1 MTIHLSAAGSGQEY
15 VAPDATVTVKI
26 GAEHTAAE
34 YELFEID
41 APRGPAAPAH
51 TEPWSKA
58 YYVLQGRILVQ
69 AGDQGHDLGPGASI
83 SIPAGTVNT
92 FSVLTPAAKFLA
104 FSRTGGM
111 GAFFTDL
118 TTVDQADAAAIGAVA
133 GRHGVELVQS

>member
-1 MTIHLSAAGSGQEY
+1 MTVHLSSAGTGQEY

-26 GAEHTAAE
+26 GAEHTATE

-41 APRGPAAPAH
+41 APRGPGGPPH

-69 AGDQGHDLGPGASI
+69 AGGVGYDLGPGASI

-92 FSVLTPAAKFLA
+92 FSVLTPAAKFLT

-111 GAFFTDL
+111 GAFFADL
-118 TTVDQADAAAIGAVA
+118 TTADQTDYAAVGAIA
-133 GRHGVELVQS
+133 GRHGVELVQR